1 MGRINKTNKATPVS
15 ADEFIIYDSE
25 DTSDDKNITLGQM
38 ASFTESQDS
47 TITGTKIFADGVEL
61 QKGSIAFRQYSP
73 LPTGIGSYIAQ
84 YTHPTYGPR
93 LLGYN
98 GSAYQD
104 LSIGAMPTAGTFSM
118 KSLANGDCNF
128 GYNVNIA
135 EDLGVTGDITA
146 NKFIGDGSE
155 LTGISIPD
163 TIVEFGT
170 ISTGT
175 ITLTDDK
182 FHTVTFSGAST
193 IALPAGLTNGVHYN
207 CSLLVTM
214 SSIVTITQPTV
225 TWAYGATPA
234 LTSTSVKYRITYETI
249 DGGTTWYGYWTQLGA

>member
-118 KSLANGDCNF
+118 KSLANR
-128 GYNVNIA
+128 
-135 EDLGVTGDITA
+135 
-146 NKFIGDGSE
+146 FIGDGSE

-163 TIVEFGT
+163 TIVECVT
-170 ISTGT
+170 IPTGA

-193 IALPAGLTNGVHYN
+193 IALPAGLTN
-207 CSLLVTM
+207 
-214 SSIVTITQPTV
+214 
-225 TWAYGATPA
+225 
-234 LTSTSVKYRITYETI
+234 
-249 DGGTTWYGYWTQLGA
+249 